1 MEKELLKIYIL
12 GSKTICLIFETQT
25 LRNKDVEIFELAK
38 SNRVKGFRKGNPQI
52 CVRLYG
58 LYSAN

>member
-1 MEKELLKIYIL
+1 MKKELFKIYIL
-12 GSKTICLIFETQT
+12 GSRTICLIFETQI
-25 LRNKDVEIFELAK
+25 LRNNDLEIFELAK
-38 SNRVKGFRKGNPQI
+38 SNRRKGFRKGHPQI

>member
-25 LRNKDVEIFELAK
+25 SRNKDVEIFELAK

>member
-1 MEKELLKIYIL
+1 MKKELL
-12 GSKTICLIFETQT
+12 KTICLIFQTQA
-25 LRNKDVEIFELAK
+25 LRNNNVEIFELAK
-38 SNRVKGFRKGNPQI
+38 SNRVKGFREGNPQI